1 MSISDS
7 QAFAETVSL
16 MLRLQDCDSLHPT
29 VPFASRTGVVQLG
42 QVSVLA
48 TSGSPIQAVAEAAVE
63 QSTFMLPYQ
72 DCVGAYSIEGKPYS
86 NSYGANI
93 LHIPPVGWQLQ
104 SQSPLLAGLSLLVPA
119 PLLLRTASAMG
130 AGRVPQA
137 SLASA
142 LQFTA
147 PLCTSDHHGGP
158 ILNGLYRFFG
168 FVESVL
174 QDQPMVPELLRL
186 DDLLVRQLLLLMLP
200 GLGEAL
206 VVPAARS
213 LGQESWFEQL
223 LEWIDANCLR
233 ALSLSELEERS
244 RYSRRA
250 LQYAFNKRFG
260 CGPMQWV
267 RRRRLTKARQMLLEA
282 PPGTT
287 VQQVSLA
294 CGYINFSSFSR
305 DYRQE
310 FGCAP
315 SVDLRRMA

>member
-1 MSISDS
+1 
-7 QAFAETVSL
+7 
-16 MLRLQDCDSLHPT
+16 
-29 VPFASRTGVVQLG
+29 
-42 QVSVLA
+42 
-48 TSGSPIQAVAEAAVE
+48 
-63 QSTFMLPYQ
+63 
-72 DCVGAYSIEGKPYS
+72 
-86 NSYGANI
+86 
-93 LHIPPVGWQLQ
+93 
-104 SQSPLLAGLSLLVPA
+104 
-119 PLLLRTASAMG
+119 MG

-137 SLASA
+137 SLASV
-142 LQFTA
+142 LQITA

-174 QDQPMVPELLRL
+174 QDQPMVPEILRL

-206 VVPAARS
+206 VVPVAPS

-244 RYSRRA
+244 HYSRRA
-250 LQYAFNKRFG
+250 LQYAFQQRFG

-267 RRRRLTKARQMLLEA
+267 RRRRLTKSRQMLLEA

-287 VQQVSLA
+287 VQQVRLA
-294 CGYINFSSFSR
+294 CGYINFSNFSR

-310 FGCAP
+310 FGRMA
-315 SVDLRRMA
+315 SADLRRLP